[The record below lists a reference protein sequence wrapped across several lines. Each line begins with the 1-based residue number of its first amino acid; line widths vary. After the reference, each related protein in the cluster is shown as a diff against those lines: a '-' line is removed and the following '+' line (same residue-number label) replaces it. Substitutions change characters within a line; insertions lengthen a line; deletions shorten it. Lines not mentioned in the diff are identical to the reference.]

1 VAQGFSS
8 SMGSDAANRP
18 APGSFPAP
26 HFRASAA
33 QLSDPAALP
42 VCWGLSIGV
51 AGMLS
56 QMRGLAQAAGF
67 GFEHKKTR
75 LKRFWHWLPLSLVPN
90 SLSVVR
96 DPETLDARFPPPLII
111 ACGRHSVVPALCLKE
126 RWEGRTFVVF
136 VQNPLVDPSNFDLV
150 VAPEHDEIAGDNV
163 VCTRGAL
170 HHVNSQ
176 VLAVARQTPM
186 AARLRRPRQPVVTVL
201 LGGPNRCYSFGRAD
215 VLRLV
220 EKLRRVVQRDDAH
233 LVIISSRRTPESV
246 RARFAEEF
254 ADQDVWDP
262 AVDNPYLAALAV
274 ADYVVVTCDSVS
286 MTSEASATGK
296 PVFVE
301 PLSERLPAKRYRR
314 FQDSYRRD
322 GITRPFEGRL
332 EHWTYIPPDDAA
344 RVGRIIRQEMGL
356 PPVDMAGRTAS
367 VAALTSNR
375 T

>member
-1 VAQGFSS
+1 MAQGFSS
-8 SMGSDAANRP
+8 STGTDAANRP
-18 APGSFPAP
+18 TSGSLPAP

-33 QLSDPAALP
+33 QLADPDAAP

-96 DPETLDARFPPPLII
+96 DADALDARFPPPLII

-126 RWEGRTFVVF
+126 RWQGRTFVVF
-136 VQNPLVDPSNFDLV
+136 VQNPLVDSSNFDLV
-150 VAPEHDEIAGDNV
+150 IAPEHDEVAGDNV

-170 HHVNSQ
+170 HHINSQ
-176 VLAVARQTPM
+176 VLAAARQTQM

-215 VLRLV
+215 VARLV
-220 EKLRRVVQRDDAH
+220 DKLRRVVQRDDAH
-233 LVIISSRRTPESV
+233 LVIVSSRRTPESV

-254 ADQDVWDP
+254 ADHDVWDP
-262 AVDNPYLAALAV
+262 TADNPYLAALAV
-274 ADYVVVTCDSVS
+274 ADYLVVTCDSVS

-296 PVFVE
+296 PVFIE
-301 PLSERLPAKRYRR
+301 PLSERLPATRFRR
-314 FQDSYRRD
+314 FQDSFRRD

-332 EHWTYIPPDDAA
+332 EHWTYIPPDDSA

-356 PPVDMAGRTAS
+356 PPVEFAGQIGSPAP
-367 VAALTSNR
+367 LTSPL